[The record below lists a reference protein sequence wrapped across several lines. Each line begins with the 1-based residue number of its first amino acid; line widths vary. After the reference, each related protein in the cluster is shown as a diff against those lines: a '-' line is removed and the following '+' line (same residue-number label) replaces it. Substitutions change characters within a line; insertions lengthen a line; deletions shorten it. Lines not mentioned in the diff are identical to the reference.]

1 MLFLNYE
8 DINQSLFPLWKEFLE
23 RMDQKDIQCIGPEG
37 NGIEKAQKFST
48 FAEHGE
54 KIFPLIEKYLTD
66 DNNVALDVRRA
77 IFFDTL
83 KKAET
88 IGVFSSLE
96 NTSLLFNHEQSES
109 FKTYVN
115 SKKVLQECIVELNK
129 ESRHRG
135 ELNMNLFFIQLNM
148 EKIQKNISEYEK
160 RSKQYV
166 LLDPLKYL
174 TIVIT
179 DVLEHSHKE
188 CLRYHRG
195 ELSVSDIV
203 EDVRIESV
211 LVENPISEHIKQRRN
226 LDNEIDREIQK
237 QNQYYMNRIANIYG
251 KKL

>member
-23 RMDQKDIQCIGPEG
+23 RMDQKDTHCIGPEG
-37 NGIEKAQKFST
+37 TGVEKTQKFSA

-77 IFFDTL
+77 IFFDTI

-96 NTSLLFNHEQSES
+96 NNPLLFNHEQSES

-115 SKKVLQECIVELNK
+115 SKKDLQECFVELKK

-135 ELNMNLFFIQLNM
+135 DLNMNLFFIQLKM
-148 EKIQKNISEYEK
+148 EKTEKNISKYEK
-160 RSKQYV
+160 RSKQYA

-188 CLRYHRG
+188 CLKYHRG
-195 ELSVSDIV
+195 ELSVSDML
-203 EDVRIESV
+203 EDVRMETV
-211 LVENPISEHIKQRRN
+211 LVEEPLVQRIKKQREFMDQVDQN
-226 LDNEIDREIQK
+226 MKQHNQK
-237 QNQYYMNRIANIYG
+237 YMNRIINMYG
-251 KKL
+251 KKS